1 MAVILS
7 RASIR
12 IMSRELRPDD
22 ISAALGVP
30 PTEAFEA
37 GSPVGGRSTRVYEQS
52 VWILESG
59 ISPDRPLVDH
69 LMALLAQ
76 VQDESRLAALR
87 KVSEDIFPQI
97 ANAVDPPEIVLDLRW
112 RFKELRQAT
121 RASGRSSCPTLSDTR
136 NSTASAPSGPRSRSG
151 TRMA

>member
-37 GSPVGGRSTRVYEQS
+37 GSPVGGRSARVYEQS

-69 LMALLAQ
+69 LTSLLAR

-87 KVSEDIFPQI
+87 KLSDQCEIDWICFLSHADGQGTVGFPADVLQRL
-97 ANAVDPPEIVLDLRW
+97 AAVPAGLVLDLYD
-112 RFKELRQAT
+112 E
-121 RASGRSSCPTLSDTR
+121 
-136 NSTASAPSGPRSRSG
+136 
-151 TRMA
+151 